1 MGKYTYY
8 PPIPPSRKTVVLG
21 WVRDILLAASFA
33 IPLAWGV
40 VVYLA
45 GG

>member
-1 MGKYTYY
+1 MSKYSYY
-8 PPIPPSRKTVVLG
+8 PPLPPSRKTVLIG
-21 WVRDILLAASFA
+21 WLRDILIAAA
-33 IPLAWGV
+33 IAVPTAWGV